1 MGAEIGSAL
10 DDQLNVMDEKIR
22 VVLVDDHE
30 MIRQALS
37 QLLSEN
43 EQIEVVGEAHDR
55 QSATDILRE
64 VEPDVVVLDY
74 SIPGGGGL
82 PVLEELR
89 LRASSTRA
97 LVLTM
102 HESIHYAL
110 RVLEAGA
117 VGYVIK
123 ASAVDD
129 LVEGIRAASRNEVYV
144 SPALSHRVIDH
155 LRAPSR
161 GRAGVHSLSSREFE
175 LLRLLG
181 AGTSLGE
188 VAEILNISRSTVS
201 TYRTRLMQKLSLEN
215 TAQIIRFAIENDI
228 VG

>member
-97 LVLTM
+97 MSPSTTP
-102 HESIHYAL
+102 A
-110 RVLEAGA
+110 RPC
-117 VGYVIK
+117 
-123 ASAVDD
+123 SA
-129 LVEGIRAASRNEVYV
+129 
-144 SPALSHRVIDH
+144 
-155 LRAPSR
+155 
-161 GRAGVHSLSSREFE
+161 
-175 LLRLLG
+175 
-181 AGTSLGE
+181 
-188 VAEILNISRSTVS
+188 
-201 TYRTRLMQKLSLEN
+201 
-215 TAQIIRFAIENDI
+215 
-228 VG
+228 